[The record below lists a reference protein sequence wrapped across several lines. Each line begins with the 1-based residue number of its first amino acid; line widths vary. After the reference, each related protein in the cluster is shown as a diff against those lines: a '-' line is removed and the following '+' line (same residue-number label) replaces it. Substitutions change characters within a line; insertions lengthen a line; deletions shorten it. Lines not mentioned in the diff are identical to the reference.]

1 MRIRHWIFDFD
12 GTLID
17 SAPAILEAFAAAL
30 AETGLSPQVALD
42 DRLIGP
48 PLAETLAR
56 ISGSDDPALIQLLTE
71 RFKAHYDRDG
81 VANTH
86 AYAGVEQLLQRLSA
100 DGLVLHIA
108 TNKRFSATQAIL
120 DHLGWKHYF
129 STVYALDMVAPRLP
143 GKAALLQKQLA
154 ELALPANSA
163 RYIGDKTEDGAAASA
178 NGLRFHYAAWGYG
191 DLTTDTLP
199 TEWHW
204 LAQPL
209 DLLAE
214 ELPS

>member
-1 MRIRHWIFDFD
+1 MTIRHWIFDFD

-17 SAPAILEAFAAAL
+17 SAPAILDAFAAAL
-30 AETGLSPQVALD
+30 QETGRTPQVALD
-42 DRLIGP
+42 ARLIGP

-56 ISGSDDPALIQLLTE
+56 ISGSDDPALIQTLTE

-81 VANTH
+81 VANTA
-86 AYAGVEQLLQRLSA
+86 AYPGVQRLLEQLH
-100 DGLVLHIA
+100 DTGLVLHIA

-120 DHLGWKHYF
+120 EHLGWQHYF
-129 STVYALDMVAPRLP
+129 SSVYALDMMEPRLP

-154 ELALPANSA
+154 ELALPASNA
-163 RYIGDKTEDGAAASA
+163 RYIGDKTEDGEAASA

-191 DLTTDTLP
+191 DLTTNTLP
-199 TEWHW
+199 NEWHW

-214 ELPS
+214 ALPS

>member
-1 MRIRHWIFDFD
+1 MAIRHWIFDFD

-17 SAPAILEAFAAAL
+17 SAPAILEAFSAAL
-30 AETGLSPQVALD
+30 TDTGLSPQVALD

-56 ISGSDDPALIQLLTE
+56 ISGSNDPALIQSLSE
-71 RFKAHYDRDG
+71 CFKMHYDRDG
-81 VANTH
+81 VSNTG
-86 AYAGVEQLLQRLSA
+86 AYSGVEQLLQRLLA
-100 DGLVLHIA
+100 EDIVLHIA
-108 TNKRFSATQAIL
+108 TNKRLSATSAIL
-120 DHLGWKHYF
+120 EHLGWQRHF
-129 STVYALDMVAPRLP
+129 SSVYALDMVEPRLP

-163 RYIGDKTEDGAAASA
+163 RYIGDKTEDGEAASA

-199 TEWHW
+199 DEWHW